1 MRLLIFILAL
11 TLYSCSSNDTKQKEL
26 DLKEKEL
33 ALKEK
38 ELIFQKDSMNAANK
52 TTVTN
57 QTNNNNPP
65 VNESSADPSR
75 YTGQWVGQGQDLIMI
90 NYSNGQ
96 YFITLDADNT
106 SANKTI
112 VKAKEENG
120 KLTVEPGI
128 SYGYNGI
135 STMTLVGSK
144 KLVLRSGN
152 SSYTYERGEL

>member
-1 MRLLIFILAL
+1 MRLLIFILAI
-11 TLYSCSSNDTKQKEL
+11 TFYSCGSNDTKQKEL

-38 ELIFQKDSMNAANK
+38 ELSFQNDSVNAANK
-52 TTVTN
+52 TPVTN
-57 QTNNNNPP
+57 QPNNTNTP
-65 VNESSADPSR
+65 VNEPAADPSR

-96 YFITLDADNT
+96 YFITLNADNT
-106 SANKTI
+106 SPNKTI

-120 KLTVEPGI
+120 KLIVEPGI

-135 STMTLVGSK
+135 SIMTLVGSK
-144 KLVLRSGN
+144 KLVLRSGK
-152 SSYTYERGEL
+152 SGYTYERGEL